1 MLSLLSLSNSTGLMK
16 KRKDELLFYVYKK
29 KYDVQNIWAW
39 GDSSSSGS
47 RQKASMRHL
56 FKKTIFSTSNST
68 VWSIFLLLL
77 LFFTFLVMHKTS
89 TIRIET
95 FWPNSSRCCC
105 EASSTDF
112 FVFFVLILNTSC
124 HSAVDIVSFVVPHRL
139 PMLVEKN

>member
-77 LFFTFLVMHKTS
+77 LFFTFFVMHKTS

-112 FVFFVLILNTSC
+112 FFQLIWFSTPVVIVLWLSFHLSYPT
-124 HSAVDIVSFVVPHRL
+124 VSL
-139 PMLVEKN
+139 CW